1 MDELTLRPI
10 GIVHSSVGMGGEMPI
25 EGVAAQVYVHAD
37 YAEGL
42 HDVAEQHAHSCAW
55 LAALG
60 VTNAPGQLRSRKACS
75 G

>member
-42 HDVAEQHAHSCAW
+42 HDIAEQHARPCAW
-55 LAALG
+55 LAASAVAG
-60 VTNAPGQLRSRKACS
+60 ATGQ
-75 G
+75 